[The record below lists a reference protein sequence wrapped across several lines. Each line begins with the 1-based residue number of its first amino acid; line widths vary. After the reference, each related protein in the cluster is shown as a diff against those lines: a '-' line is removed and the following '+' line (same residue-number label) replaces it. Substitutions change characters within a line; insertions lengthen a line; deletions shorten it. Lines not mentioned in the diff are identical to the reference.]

1 MRFSARYARKTGEQ
15 TLVFEDAPKPTRIGY
30 IKGVLC
36 DFLADSRS
44 GGQRTEPL
52 DIHETH
58 ERFCVL
64 IRDEFDP
71 WDYDD
76 ESSLASLT
84 AHLKACTWLEFYDF
98 VEMVGKLLLE
108 IDDDPFAA
116 STQFWFKAYQARLN
130 TLLEEDGIGWSLNEI
145 SELHRQIPKA
155 LAQRVSATA
164 ASVSGRYDAAR
175 GHYKKA
181 LAYLYQHPIDEA
193 NAVKEM
199 VSALESVAKVVAS
212 GGASLGEAIKIL
224 RKRSG
229 VPNHLMDS
237 VEKLYVYSNAT
248 PMIRHCHTTTNKLT
262 VAEAEL
268 AVHIGVAFI
277 RYLIDTEASR
287 A

>member
-1 MRFSARYARKTGEQ
+1 MRFSARYARKSGEHS
-15 TLVFEDAPKPTRIGY
+15 LVLEDAPKPTRIGY
-30 IKGVLC
+30 IKGVLN
-36 DFLADSRS
+36 DFVANS
-44 GGQRTEPL
+44 GSKGRRKEPL

-58 ERFCVL
+58 EKFCAL
-64 IRDEFDP
+64 IRDEADP

-76 ESSLASLT
+76 ESSWASLT
-84 AHLKACTWLEFYDF
+84 AHLKDCTWLEFYDF

-108 IDDDPFAA
+108 IDDDPFAT
-116 STQFWFKAYQARLN
+116 SKQFWFKAYQARLN
-130 TLLEEDGIGWSLNEI
+130 ALLEEDGIGWSLNEV
-145 SELHRQIPKA
+145 SELHRHIPKA

-164 ASVSGRYDAAR
+164 VGISGRYDAAR
-175 GHYKKA
+175 GHYQKA

-199 VSALESVAKVVAS
+199 VSALESVAKVVAPGS
-212 GGASLGEAIKIL
+212 ATLGDAIKAL
-224 RKRSG
+224 RKRPE
-229 VPNHLMDS
+229 VPKHLMDS

-248 PMIRHCHTTTNKLT
+248 PMIRHGHVTTNKLS

-277 RYLIDTEASR
+277 RYLIDTEARR